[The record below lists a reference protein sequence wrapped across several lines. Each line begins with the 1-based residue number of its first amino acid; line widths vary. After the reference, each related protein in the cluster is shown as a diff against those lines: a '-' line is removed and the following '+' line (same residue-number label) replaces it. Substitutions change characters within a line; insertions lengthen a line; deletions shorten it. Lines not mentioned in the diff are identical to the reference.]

1 MEKQPVALVTG
12 GSRGL
17 GRGICLTLAR
27 SGFTVLVNYNNNDA
41 AAEQVVDLIVKGGG
55 RADTCQADVA
65 VREHRHALLD
75 YCIEHHGRL
84 DLLVNNAGLT
94 PPLATDLLVDD
105 EETYE
110 QTMDVNLKGPYFLT
124 QATARLMIA
133 QLKEKIIPRATII
146 NVNPSQAFGPHVG
159 RGPYG
164 LCKAGLTMMT
174 TLFAVR
180 LAEYGIGVY
189 EVRPAA
195 VEVDM
200 PEDLRKEY
208 DQRIKDGRLPG
219 KRWGRPE
226 DVGRAV
232 ALLARGELAFSTGEV
247 IHVDGG
253 LHLGR

>member
-75 YCIEHHGRL
+75 YCIEHLGRL

-94 PPLATDLLVDD
+94 PPQATDLLVDD
-105 EETYE
+105 EEAYE

-146 NVNPSQAFGPHVG
+146 NINPSETFGPHVG

-164 LCKAGLTMMT
+164 LSKAALSMMT

-195 VEVDM
+195 VDVNM

>member
-17 GRGICLTLAR
+17 GRGISLALAR
-27 SGFTVLVNYNNNDA
+27 EGFTVLVNYISNDA

-75 YCIEHHGRL
+75 YCIEHLGRL

-94 PPLATDLLVDD
+94 PPQPTDLLKDD
-105 EETYE
+105 EEAYE
-110 QTMDVNLKGPYFLT
+110 QTMEVNLKGPYFLT
-124 QATARLMIA
+124 QATATLMIA
-133 QLKEKIIPRATII
+133 QLKEKTIPRATII
-146 NVNPSQAFGPHVG
+146 NVNPWLMSAPHVG

-164 LCKAGLTMMT
+164 LSKAGIAMMT
-174 TLFAVR
+174 TLYAVR
-180 LAEYGIGVY
+180 LAEFGIGVY

-200 PEDLRKEY
+200 PEDMHKEY
-208 DQRIKDGRLPG
+208 EQRIKHGWLPG

-232 ALLARGELAFSTGEV
+232 ALLARGELDFSTGEV